1 MPFIVPVY
9 NVQRTPEPVPEVR
22 VVAQSDVTW
31 DRPVFKAPPLE
42 IAAPVDSKAVVDEIR
57 RSILFR

>member
-9 NVQRTPEPVPEVR
+9 NVQRTPEPAPEVR

-42 IAAPVDSKAVVDEIR
+42 ITVPVDSKAVVEEIR